1 MSFLEELAKK
11 GVIKE
16 SQIGEIKSR
25 ATEKYN
31 GDIDEA
37 LLESGVSGEKILE
50 VKGEYL
56 TMPIKKINAGQTSFD
71 ALKYISEDSAMHY
84 HFVPIELHDGVLQV
98 GVTDPENIQAM
109 DALQF
114 ISVKLGIPFKIY
126 LISKSDYQTI
136 LDSYKGLSS
145 QVEEALN
152 QLNQDEIL
160 DSKLSEDNLS
170 KEIKKIKPE
179 EAKIV
184 EDAPVI
190 KIVAVILRNAIEGNA
205 SDIHIE
211 YTGEKVKVRFRRI
224 LTDAKLI
231 FVFLRCPHITARK
244 PLCEYLIPKKELS
257 RSTSWACK
265 RQI

>member
-31 GDIDEA
+31 GYID
-37 LLESGVSGEKILE
+37 
-50 VKGEYL
+50 
-56 TMPIKKINAGQTSFD
+56 
-71 ALKYISEDSAMHY
+71 EDSAIHY

-109 DALQF
+109 YALQF

-211 YTGEKVKVRFRRI
+211 YTGEKVKVRFRV
-224 LTDAKLI
+224 DGA
-231 FVFLRCPHITARK
+231 
-244 PLCEYLIPKKELS
+244 
-257 RSTSWACK
+257 
-265 RQI
+265 